1 MPAPVFKGTEYFQR
15 ILWLSIP
22 FGRKEHS
29 SLTNRIYSVNRMAN
43 LVYLVRA
50 FLQARLLIALI
61 PFSAHS
67 DTFNLSWDNDLLL
80 GLDQGY
86 TNGVRLSYLTSSSS
100 DPKAASSRLS
110 RAAGKWLDAVPG
122 IDPENQ
128 DQAVSFSLRQLMVTP
143 DEIAREQPSQDDL
156 PYAGILFVSSTVWS
170 WDPDNIT
177 GYGAHIGVVGP
188 ESGAEA
194 SQKWAHKLTGSEEPR
209 GWDYQLGTDVVGG
222 LHGTHAQKVWRSGSK
237 GELEQ
242 ELAWVGSAMISSFRS
257 QARIGGIWRTGK
269 YLPTNFVPDYAG
281 TSSTVG
287 LPAALNDAGT
297 GWSVFIGVGLEYVP
311 YSYLEDNSGQYRF
324 EESAMLAQVGVGATR
339 QWQNLQMALILR
351 ATTGEE
357 QSNKDSFS
365 FGTLSLTWSY

>member
-1 MPAPVFKGTEYFQR
+1 MLITR
-15 ILWLSIP
+15 MDLI
-22 FGRKEHS
+22 
-29 SLTNRIYSVNRMAN
+29 NRMAN
-43 LVYLVRA
+43 PVFSTRA
-50 FLQARLLIALI
+50 ALQALLFITLI
-61 PFSAHS
+61 PFSAHA

-86 TNGVRLSYLTSSSS
+86 TNGVRLSYLTSSSR
-100 DPKAASSRLS
+100 DQTAASSRLS

-128 DQAVSFSLRQLMVTP
+128 DQAVSFSLRQFMITP
-143 DEIAREQPSQDDL
+143 DDITREQPSQDDL

-170 WDPDNIT
+170 WDADSIT

-194 SQKWAHKLTGSEEPR
+194 SQKWAHKLTGSDEPR

-222 LHGTHAQKVWRSGSK
+222 LQGTHAQKVWRSGSK

-257 QARIGGIWRTGK
+257 QTRIGGIWRTGK

-297 GWSVFIGVGLEYVP
+297 GWSVFIGAGLEYVP
-311 YSYLEDNSGQYRF
+311 YSYLEDNAGPYEF
-324 EESAMLAQVGVGATR
+324 EESALLAQAGIGATW